1 MDSQV
6 RLQPDDAR
14 GACLLRD
21 GRGRIIDLFR
31 TGRLERVGDDR
42 SRIDQGPEHDHLLSP
57 AQTFETFVVE
67 VHPAIHRYITR
78 VVGPGSADDVVA
90 ETLLSAW
97 TSWDSAPASADARR
111 SWAFGIAHHRSI
123 DHIRGATR
131 RRSLMARLTARTTS
145 TPSQDAPDHGVLTRA
160 GIDAIVDGLSA
171 VERDALLLTVV
182 GGFTGAEA
190 GDILGCSETAITSR
204 LTRARQRLRD
214 TYPTNAAGGP
224 R

>member
-1 MDSQV
+1 MDGQV

-14 GACLLRD
+14 RARLLR
-21 GRGRIIDLFR
+21 GSRERIIDLFR
-31 TGRLERVGDDR
+31 TGRLERVGDGR
-42 SRIDQGPEHDHLLSP
+42 GGIDQGAEHDDLLSP
-57 AQTFETFVVE
+57 TQVFEAFVVE
-67 VHPAIHRYITR
+67 VHPAIHRYVAR
-78 VVGPGSADDVVA
+78 VVGPADADDVVA
-90 ETLLSAW
+90 ETLTSVW
-97 TSWDSAPASADARR
+97 TSWNSAPRPTDARR

-123 DHIRGATR
+123 DHIRSATR

-145 TPSQDAPDHGVLTRA
+145 APSDDAPDWGVLSRE
-160 GIDAIVDGLSA
+160 GMDAIVNGLSP

-190 GDILGCSETAITSR
+190 GEILGCSETAITSR

-214 TYPTNAAGGP
+214 TLTTTTGGAS